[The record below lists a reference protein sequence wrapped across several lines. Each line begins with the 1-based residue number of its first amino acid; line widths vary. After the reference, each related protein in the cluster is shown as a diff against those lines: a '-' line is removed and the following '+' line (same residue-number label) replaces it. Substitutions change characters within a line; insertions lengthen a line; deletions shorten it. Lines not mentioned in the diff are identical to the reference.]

1 MIYDQIINILMVAF
15 GTEIVRLY
23 FQVFCWKRR
32 NPHKTRWAV
41 WLLYVVFQI
50 IIMIYNASH
59 PLAILII
66 NILLA
71 FLICKLTY
79 DVEFKLAVF
88 LAGTLYVVWMLVEV
102 ATNYALTLTGV
113 ALQENGFIVGVII
126 SKIVMYI
133 LLLIMSRYTK
143 ADYMANLPFKYW
155 LSLFTVP
162 VVTIFIIHNSFMITV
177 GSDRSVFF
185 FTSTVLLIWVNY
197 MIFDVYNRLGKQ
209 MIDDRRLLIYEQ
221 QLKICEQQ
229 ANTREQAYQETAR
242 LRHDLKQYLLTLFT
256 DIEAKDYDLAQGKIQ
271 ELLDRNQIYRQEVV
285 HSGNICIDALL
296 SYKHAEAVQKK
307 IKAEYEVSVIPELPF
322 ERGDLCV
329 ILGNLLDNAIEAA
342 SKVENSE
349 KWMRTQIQYNKG
361 CILIVIENAC
371 NDKFINYDHD
381 RYMTT
386 KSDKAEHGI
395 GLESVRY
402 TVEKYHGT
410 VEIEKKESIFK
421 VTVFMYAK

>member
-15 GTEIVRLY
+15 GVEIVRLY

-32 NPHKTRWAV
+32 NPHKARWIV
-41 WLLYVVFQI
+41 WVLYISFQI
-50 IIMIYNASH
+50 AIMVFNASH
-59 PLAILII
+59 PFAILMI

-79 DVEFKLAVF
+79 DVELKLAVF

-102 ATNYALTLTGV
+102 ATNYVLTLTGV
-113 ALQENGFIVGVII
+113 ALLENGFIVGVVI

-133 LLLIMSRYTK
+133 LLLVMSRYTK

-162 VVTIFIIHNSFMITV
+162 AATIFIIHNSFMITV
-177 GSDRSVFF
+177 DSDRSVFF
-185 FTSTVLLIWVNY
+185 FTSTVLLIWINY

-209 MIDDRRLLIYEQ
+209 IIDDRKLLIYEQ

-229 ANTREQAYQETAR
+229 ANTREQAYRETAR
-242 LRHDLKQYLLTLFT
+242 LRHDLKQYLVALFT
-256 DIEAKDYDLAQGKIQ
+256 DIEAKDYDLAQNKIQ
-271 ELLDRNQIYRQEVV
+271 ELLKQNQIYRQEAV

-296 SYKHAEAVQKK
+296 SYKDAEAIQEK
-307 IKAEYEVSVIPELPF
+307 IKTEYDISVIPELPF

-342 SKVENSE
+342 AKVENSE
-349 KWMRTQIQYNKG
+349 KWLKTQIQYNKG
-361 CILIVIENAC
+361 CILIAVENSC

-381 RYMTT
+381 RYLTT
-386 KSDKAEHGI
+386 KPDKTEHGI

-402 TVEKYHGT
+402 TAEKYHGT
-410 VEIEKKESIFK
+410 VEIEKKEAIFK
-421 VTVFMYAK
+421 VTVFMYAR